1 MQYLNQLLHLPP
13 PAPWSDRPKASAPGL
28 RTWQDV
34 CCFCRPQWPPPK
46 KKYDALWDLWIY
58 VAGFFAFGDEWYEFG
73 SIGLY
78 FNLQFWSWRIQGC
91 VKETSS
97 WRLEIPHNYF
107 HTSPLESITREP
119 LAWRHVFTPPKKQ
132 LTGFCTQFTR
142 KHIHAHCC
150 TFYTYKSYK
159 TYWYSCNWWDVKHQW
174 ENIKNNAL
182 NG

>member
-1 MQYLNQLLHLPP
+1 MQYLNQLYFISHLLRR
-13 PAPWSDRPKASAPGL
+13 DRIVQRPQLRAWWPGK
-28 RTWQDV
+28 TFAV
-34 CCFCRPQWPPPK
+34 FCRPQWPPPPK
-46 KKYDALWDLWIY
+46 KKWCTLGSLDLCCWFH
-58 VAGFFAFGDEWYEFG
+58 VDSSFFAFLGMKWYEFG
-73 SIGLY
+73 SMGLY

-107 HTSPLESITREP
+107 HTSPLESNTREP
-119 LAWRHVFTPPKKQ
+119 LAWRHAFTPPKKQ

-159 TYWYSCNWWDVKHQW
+159 
-174 ENIKNNAL
+174 KNDIHVID
-182 NG
+182 GM